1 MSFQLLDGDEKGKFD
16 NLKQTAR
23 VPDQVPRPTHRV
35 AKTCRTCQPVG
46 AIFSGQ
52 CYFLGKARKQQAK
65 TRENRRKQAKNR
77 RFFGANFF
85 GGKIGRC

>member
-52 CYFLGKARKQQAK
+52 C
-65 TRENRRKQAKNR
+65 
-77 RFFGANFF
+77 
-85 GGKIGRC
+85 